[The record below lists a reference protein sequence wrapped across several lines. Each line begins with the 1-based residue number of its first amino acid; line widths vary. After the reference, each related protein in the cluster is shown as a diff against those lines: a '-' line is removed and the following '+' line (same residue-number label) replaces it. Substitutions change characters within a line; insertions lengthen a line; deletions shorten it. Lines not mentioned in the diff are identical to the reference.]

1 MLYFVKQKSRSC
13 REEKARAGCSI
24 LEEQLEKNLCCPY
37 NHTFHLMKAMKIMLR
52 EEKQT
57 AEQAC

>member
-1 MLYFVKQKSRSC
+1 MPRRKSQSGLQHSGRA
-13 REEKARAGCSI
+13 AR
-24 LEEQLEKNLCCPY
+24 KNILCCPY